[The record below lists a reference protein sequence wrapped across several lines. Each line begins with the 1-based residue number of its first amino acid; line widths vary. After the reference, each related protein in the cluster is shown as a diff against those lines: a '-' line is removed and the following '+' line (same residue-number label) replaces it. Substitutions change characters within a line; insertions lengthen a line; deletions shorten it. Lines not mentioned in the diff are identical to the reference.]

1 MGLPRSHRELDAAGV
16 YRGARVYTRAYF
28 DIPRGGGLVFT
39 VKATDLRGPSL
50 SIGRFQSR
58 LNPRLTPED
67 NNSWLEWRS
76 QKGNSDESVM
86 ILRLDGPQPS
96 RALCRANFFVC
107 HGISS
112 MIDIISNFECSSGS
126 EFRAADR

>member
-76 QKGNSDESVM
+76 
-86 ILRLDGPQPS
+86 
-96 RALCRANFFVC
+96 
-107 HGISS
+107 
-112 MIDIISNFECSSGS
+112 
-126 EFRAADR
+126 